1 MKFPSIFL
9 LQTWFSVGVRRRPQ
23 GIYDWIFTPF
33 AVVVG
38 AYVIIAATLI
48 IISPWI
54 LSVLFFSGIG
64 ALGFLTTGSFEHS
77 DVEKPSILDMVFAF
91 LCITVGVY
99 FSIHAETI
107 VNRIVLLDEL
117 TQLDILFGSIF
128 VCFGP
133 PFFSLLF
140 R

>member
-64 ALGFLTTGSFEHS
+64 ALGFLTTGASQDS
-77 DVEKPSILDMVFAF
+77 DIEKPSF
-91 LCITVGVY
+91 LY
-99 FSIHAETI
+99 Y
-107 VNRIVLLDEL
+107 VLLLESISVF
-117 TQLDILFGSIF
+117 TQS
-128 VCFGP
+128 
-133 PFFSLLF
+133 